1 MPSAE
6 ERGYERKGGAM
17 ATAKRTL
24 REFKE
29 DNLTDWAAALT
40 YYGLLSIFPAL
51 IAFVSIVG
59 LFADPEETTQTLTEI
74 VTDIGPDSSA
84 ETFSGPIESLTSH
97 RKAAGILLVAGILT
111 ALYSASGYIG
121 AYTRAMNV
129 IYETPEGRPYW
140 KLKPMQILIAL
151 AMVLGLMLIALSI
164 ALTGPVVEAVADAAG
179 IGDTPLAIW
188 NIAKWPVVAGFF
200 TLLLAFLNY
209 TTPNAKLR
217 GYRWVTPGSI
227 FALVVWIAASGLFA
241 LYVANF
247 GSYDKTYGTLG
258 GIVSLLV
265 WIWITNVAI
274 LLGAEL
280 NSERE
285 RAKELEEGKMEASE
299 ELQLPPR
306 AAP

>member
-1 MPSAE
+1 MGLL
-6 ERGYERKGGAM
+6 R
-17 ATAKRTL
+17 RTV
-24 REFKE
+24 REFRE
-29 DNLTDWAAALT
+29 DNMTDWAAALT
-40 YYGLLSIFPAL
+40 YYGLLSVFPAL

-59 LFADPEETTQTLTEI
+59 LVADPKETTQTLTEI
-74 VTDIGPDSSA
+74 VNDIGPESSA
-84 ETFSGPIESLTSH
+84 DTFNGPIESLTSH
-97 RKAAGILLVAGILT
+97 RKAAGILLVLGFLT
-111 ALYSASGYIG
+111 AIYSASGYIG

-140 KLKPMQILIAL
+140 KLKPLQILIAL
-151 AMVLGLMLIALSI
+151 AMVVGLMLIALSI

-188 NIAKWPVVAGFF
+188 NFAKWPVVAGFF

-217 GYRWVTPGSI
+217 GYRWVTPGSL
-227 FALVVWIAASGLFA
+227 FALVIWIAASALFA

-285 RAKELEEGKMEASE
+285 RAMEVEEGKAAATD

-306 AAP
+306 VAP

>member
-1 MPSAE
+1 V
-6 ERGYERKGGAM
+6 RRDVIGILR
-17 ATAKRTL
+17 RTVS
-24 REFKE
+24 EFRD
-29 DNLTDWAAALT
+29 DNMTDWAAALT

-59 LFADPEETTQTLTEI
+59 LFADPRETTQALTDVI
-74 VTDIGPDSSA
+74 TDIGPESSA
-84 ETFSGPIESLTSH
+84 STFRGPIESLTSH
-97 RKAAGILLVAGILT
+97 REAAGILLVVGILT

-129 IYETPEGRPYW
+129 IYETPEGRSFW
-140 KLKPMQILIAL
+140 ELKPLQLLIAL
-151 AMVLGLMLIALSI
+151 AMVIGLMLVALSL
-164 ALTGPVVEAVADAAG
+164 ALTGPVVDAVAEAVG

-188 NIAKWPVVAGFF
+188 NIAKWPVIAGLFCM
-200 TLLLAFLNY
+200 LLAFLNY

-217 GYRWVTPGSI
+217 GLRWVTPGSL
-227 FALVVWIAASGLFA
+227 FALVIWIAASALFA

-285 RAKELEEGKMEASE
+285 RARELEEGKTEAVD

-306 AAP
+306 RAP

>member
-1 MPSAE
+1 
-6 ERGYERKGGAM
+6 
-17 ATAKRTL
+17 
-24 REFKE
+24 
-29 DNLTDWAAALT
+29 
-40 YYGLLSIFPAL
+40 
-51 IAFVSIVG
+51 
-59 LFADPEETTQTLTEI
+59 
-74 VTDIGPDSSA
+74 
-84 ETFSGPIESLTSH
+84 
-97 RKAAGILLVAGILT
+97 
-111 ALYSASGYIG
+111 
-121 AYTRAMNV
+121 MNV

-140 KLKPMQILIAL
+140 KLKPLQILIAL
-151 AMVLGLMLIALSI
+151 AMVVGLILIALSI
-164 ALTGPVVEAVADAAG
+164 ALTGPVVEAVADSAG

-217 GYRWVTPGSI
+217 GYRWVTPGSV

-285 RAKELEEGKMEASE
+285 RAKELEEGKTEASE

-306 AAP
+306 VSP

>member
-1 MPSAE
+1 MGVL
-6 ERGYERKGGAM
+6 R
-17 ATAKRTL
+17 RTV
-24 REFKE
+24 REFR
-29 DNLTDWAAALT
+29 DDDMTDWAAALT
-40 YYGLLSIFPAL
+40 YYGLLSVFPAL
-51 IAFVSIVG
+51 IAFVSIFG
-59 LFADPEETTQTLTEI
+59 LFADPKETTQTLTEI
-74 VTDIGPDSSA
+74 VTDIGPESSA
-84 ETFSGPIESLTSH
+84 DTFSGPIESLTSH
-97 RKAAGILLVAGILT
+97 REAAGILLVAGILI

-129 IYETPEGRPYW
+129 IYETPEGRPFW
-140 KLKPMQILIAL
+140 KLKPLQILIAL
-151 AMVLGLMLIALSI
+151 AMVVGLMLIAVSI

-200 TLLLAFLNY
+200 ALLLAFLNY

-227 FALVVWIAASGLFA
+227 FALVIWIAASALFA

-258 GIVSLLV
+258 GVVSLLI

-280 NSERE
+280 NSELERE
-285 RAKELEEGKMEASE
+285 KELREGKTEASE

>member
-1 MPSAE
+1 MGVL
-6 ERGYERKGGAM
+6 R
-17 ATAKRTL
+17 RTV
-24 REFKE
+24 REFRD
-29 DNLTDWAAALT
+29 DNMTDWAAALT

-59 LFADPEETTQTLTEI
+59 LFADPQETTKTLTE
-74 VTDIGPDSSA
+74 VVSEIGPESSA
-84 ETFSGPIESLTSH
+84 DTFRGPIESLTSH
-97 RKAAGILLVAGILT
+97 REAAGILLVAGILT

-129 IYETPEGRPYW
+129 IYETPEARPFW
-140 KLKPMQILIAL
+140 RLKPLQILIAL
-151 AMVLGLMLIALSI
+151 AMVVGLMLIALSI
-164 ALTGPVVEAVADAAG
+164 ALTGPVVEAVADSIG

-217 GYRWVTPGSI
+217 GYRWVTPGSV
-227 FALVVWIAASGLFA
+227 FALVVWIAASALFA

-285 RAKELEEGKMEASE
+285 RAKELEEGKTEASE

-306 AAP
+306 VAP

>member
-1 MPSAE
+1 MGVL
-6 ERGYERKGGAM
+6 R
-17 ATAKRTL
+17 RTV
-24 REFKE
+24 REFRD
-29 DNLTDWAAALT
+29 DNMTDWAAALT
-40 YYGLLSIFPAL
+40 YYALLSVFPAL

-74 VTDIGPDSSA
+74 VTDIGPESSA

-97 RKAAGILLVAGILT
+97 REAAGILLVAGFLT
-111 ALYSASGYIG
+111 ALYSASSYIG

-129 IYETPEGRPYW
+129 IYETPEGRSFW
-140 KLKPMQILIAL
+140 KLKPLQVLIAL
-151 AMVLGLMLIALSI
+151 AMVIGLMLIALSI
-164 ALTGPVVEAVADAAG
+164 ALTGPVVEAVADVAG

-217 GYRWVTPGSI
+217 SYRWVTPGSI
-227 FALVVWIAASGLFA
+227 FALIIWIAASALFA

-285 RAKELEEGKMEASE
+285 RAKELAEGKTEAAE

-306 AAP
+306 EAP

>member
-1 MPSAE
+1 MGVL
-6 ERGYERKGGAM
+6 R
-17 ATAKRTL
+17 RTVS
-24 REFKE
+24 EFRE
-29 DNLTDWAAALT
+29 DNMTDWAAALT

-59 LFADPEETTQTLTEI
+59 LVADPKETTRTLTEI
-74 VTDIGPDSSA
+74 VTDIGPEASA

-97 RKAAGILLVAGILT
+97 RKAAGILLVAGFLT
-111 ALYSASGYIG
+111 AIYSASGYIG

-129 IYETPEGRPYW
+129 IYETPEGRPFW
-140 KLKPMQILIAL
+140 KLKPLQIGIAL
-151 AMVLGLMLIALSI
+151 AMVIGLMLIALSI
-164 ALTGPVVEAVADAAG
+164 ALTGPVVEAVAGAVG
-179 IGDTPLAIW
+179 IGDFPLAIW

-217 GYRWVTPGSI
+217 GFRWVTPGSL
-227 FALVVWIAASGLFA
+227 FALVIWIAASALFA

-285 RAKELEEGKMEASE
+285 RAKELEEGKTEAAD

-306 AAP
+306 TAP

>member
-1 MPSAE
+1 M
-6 ERGYERKGGAM
+6 RDDLTGVLR
-17 ATAKRTL
+17 RTV
-24 REFKE
+24 REFR
-29 DNLTDWAAALT
+29 DDHMTDWAAALT

-59 LFADPEETTQTLTEI
+59 LVADPRETTETLTNI
-74 VTDIGPDSSA
+74 VTDIGPETSA
-84 ETFSGPIESLTSH
+84 DTFKGPIESLTTH
-97 RKAAGILLVAGILT
+97 REAAGVLLVAGFLT

-129 IYETPEGRPYW
+129 IYETPEGRPFW
-140 KLKPMQILIAL
+140 KLKPLQVLIAL
-151 AMVLGLMLIALSI
+151 AMVVGLMLIALSM
-164 ALTGPVVEAVADAAG
+164 ALTGPVVEAVADSAG

-188 NIAKWPVVAGFF
+188 NIAKWPVIAAFF

-217 GYRWVTPGSI
+217 GFRWVTAGSV
-227 FALVVWIAASGLFA
+227 FALVIWIAASALFA

-285 RAKELEEGKMEASE
+285 RARELAEGKTEAAE

-306 AAP
+306 TAP